1 MKYFIAFITFFIFF
15 NYSCKK
21 SESKTTNSEIALNN
35 KDNNHITNDLKQ
47 DNTPACKVTIQ
58 DRNII
63 LNCDNK
69 QTVYK
74 DLIINE
80 MSVSTEFIQ
89 EKGNSFSLLY
99 DLNASDTKIKEKYVF
114 VYSQK
119 GLTLAYK
126 EVIKFG
132 REGVSLNKL
141 YFNHYAMNGK
151 TYEDIQSLGSDIHDN
166 FNTSAPVNFLYD
178 SQKRIFAKET
188 YRSTPEDLYINY
200 PKVAKPSLEITNI
213 ETANNQAYALQQIGE
228 NYSSHAL
235 LEEIIKK
242 SPERVVA
249 YLNLADSYWD
259 LNDKNKAKETY
270 QKYISLMKSQKKE
283 VSKIPE
289 RAYQRSK

>member
-21 SESKTTNSEIALNN
+21 SENKTTNSEIALNN
-35 KDNNHITNDLKQ
+35 KGNNTITNDIKK
-47 DNTPACKVTIQ
+47 DTPCKVTVH
-58 DRNII
+58 DKNII
-63 LNCDNK
+63 LNCDNQ

-89 EKGNSFSLLY
+89 EKENSFSLVY

-132 REGVSLNKL
+132 REGISLNTL
-141 YFNHYAMNGK
+141 YFNNYAMNQK
-151 TYEDIQSLGSDIHDN
+151 TYEDIQSLGSDIQDN
-166 FNTSAPVNFLYD
+166 FNTSTPVNFLYD

-188 YRSTPEDLYINY
+188 YQSTPEDLYINY
-200 PKVAKPSLEITNI
+200 PKTAKPSLEITNI

-242 SPERVVA
+242 APERVVT
-249 YLNLADSYWD
+249 YLNLADSYWN
-259 LNDKNKAKETY
+259 LNDKNKAKEKY
-270 QKYISLMKSQKKE
+270 QKYVSLMKSQKKDL
-283 VSKIPE
+283 SKIPE
-289 RAYQRSK
+289 RVYQRSK